1 MTELVRYD
9 AACRA
14 IAEAKSIDEVK
25 DIRDKAAAMRAYARM
40 AKNKSMEADAAEIR
54 LRAERRVGEM
64 IDGQKKTIGLNKGAA
79 QKRGLPKN
87 PRLEDAGIDKN
98 LANKARTLGAMSE
111 KQFEDVVDKT
121 RQAVN
126 RAAKSVINKQAKKE
140 RRDSRE
146 LGVAESLPDG
156 ICGIGVED
164 FEWDQET
171 WSEAGR
177 TKHASNTYETATDA
191 HTVEEIVARTEERMR
206 CMATDHALLFMFVT
220 IPHLAI
226 GIDVLRLRG
235 YRYVSNIVW
244 GKEDHLGTG
253 YWVREKHEQLLIG
266 VRGNKIPAPL
276 PGTQL
281 DSLVMAPKPNAD
293 HSSKPDV
300 FYDWIRET
308 YPNITKVEFNRRGPA
323 RPGWLAHG
331 NEAEPNEP

>member
-1 MTELVRYD
+1 MTDLVRYD

-14 IAEAKSIDEVK
+14 IAEAKSVDEVK
-25 DIRDKAAAMRAYARM
+25 DIRDKAAAMQAYARM
-40 AKNKSMEADAAEIR
+40 AKNTDMEADAAEIR

-64 IDGQKKTIGLNKGAA
+64 IDEQKKTVGLNTGS
-79 QKRGLPKN
+79 RGRRVSEKPTLAN
-87 PRLEDAGIDKN
+87 SGVDKN
-98 LANKARTLGAMSE
+98 LANKARTLGAMSS

-126 RAAKSVINKQAKKE
+126 RAAKGVINKQTKKE

-177 TKHASNTYETATDA
+177 SKHASNTYETATDA
-191 HTVEEIVARTEERMR
+191 HTAEEIVARTEERMR

-220 IPHLAI
+220 IPHLAV

-281 DSLVMAPKPNAD
+281 DSLVMAPKPNSA

-300 FYDWIRET
+300 FYDWIRQT

-331 NEAEPNEP
+331 NEAEPNET